1 MMKIIIF
8 IFKWDP
14 DNHIPRLSDKIIILN
29 LIFNLKIIMKIV
41 ILILKLIM
49 RIIILI
55 LKLIMRIIIL
65 ILKLMMRIIIL
76 MFQAARLCKTGS
88 GGGLGISLEGTVDV
102 EEGVEVGGHFL

>member
-14 DNHIPRLSDKIIILN
+14 DTRIPRLSDE
-29 LIFNLKIIMKIV
+29 
-41 ILILKLIM
+41 
-49 RIIILI
+49 IIILI
-55 LKLIMRIIIL
+55 F
-65 ILKLMMRIIIL
+65 KLMMRIIIL
-76 MFQAARLCKTGS
+76 MSQAARLCKTGS

>member
-41 ILILKLIM
+41 
-49 RIIILI
+49 ILI